1 MKLLYVTSLSGQRIN
16 AFMRSAIL
24 AAQRLNIDFT
34 IACNMNDADQALYR
48 EDCQAYGITAEHIDF
63 VRNPLAIS
71 NYTQAKKQLLALMQ
85 REKYDAVHCNTPIG
99 GVLGRICAKKTG
111 IPCVI
116 YQAHGFHFWHGA
128 PLINWI
134 CYYPVER
141 VLAHDTDLLLTINR
155 EDFERAQHF
164 RLKQNGRVIRV
175 PGVGVDIGRF
185 TAQADDPA
193 SFRKKLGIPA
203 DAFIFLSVGELDDN
217 KNHMTAIRAFAEAN
231 VLNSYYVI
239 CGKGEQE
246 QPLRKAAQCLHVAD
260 RVLFLGFRSDIP
272 MILSASDCF
281 VFPSR
286 REGLPS
292 ALMEAMAAGLPCI
305 ASRIRGNTDLVHNDA
320 CLFAPNDAH
329 ALTALMRRMTD
340 AKFRADQAAMNRQAV
355 APYDIANV
363 VAAYQAIY
371 ESI

>member
-1 MKLLYVTSLSGQRIN
+1 MKLLYVTSLSGRRIN

-24 AAQRLNIDFT
+24 AARRLNIDFT

-48 EDCQAYGITAEHIDF
+48 EDCQTYGITAEHIDF

-99 GVLGRICAKKTG
+99 GVLGRICAKKAG

-116 YQAHGFHFWHGA
+116 YQAHGFHFWQGA

-134 CYYPVER
+134 CYYHVER
-141 VLAHDTDLLLTINR
+141 VLAHDTDLLLTINH
-155 EDFERAQHF
+155 EDFERAQRF
-164 RLKQNGRVIRV
+164 RLKQNGRVIKV

-185 TAQADDPA
+185 TEQAVEPA
-193 SFRKKLGIPA
+193 IFRQMLGIPA

-217 KNHMTAIRAFAEAN
+217 KNHMTAIRAFAEADIS
-231 VLNSYYVI
+231 NSYYVI

-246 QPLRKAAQCLHVAD
+246 HHLRKAAQHLHVAD
-260 RVLFLGFRSDIP
+260 RVLLLGFRSDIP
-272 MILSASDCF
+272 MILNACDCF
-281 VFPSR
+281 IFPSR
-286 REGLPS
+286 REGLPC
-292 ALMEAMAAGLPCI
+292 ALMEAMASGLPCI
-305 ASRIRGNTDLVHNDA
+305 ASKIRGNTDLLRNDE
-320 CLFAPNDAH
+320 CLFSPNDAH
-329 ALTALMRRMTD
+329 ALSNLMRRMTD
-340 AKFRADQAAMNRQAV
+340 AKFRAAQATMNRQSV
-355 APYDIANV
+355 AHYDITNV

>member
-1 MKLLYVTSLSGQRIN
+1 MKLLYVTSLSGRRIN

-24 AAQRLNIDFT
+24 AARRLNIDFT

-48 EDCQAYGITAEHIDF
+48 EDCQTYGITAEHIDF

-99 GVLGRICAKKTG
+99 GVLGRICAKKAG

-116 YQAHGFHFWHGA
+116 YQAHGFHFWQGA

-141 VLAHDTDLLLTINR
+141 VFAHDTDLLLTINH
-155 EDFERAQHF
+155 EDFERAQRF
-164 RLKQNGRVIRV
+164 RLKQNGRVIKV

-185 TAQADDPA
+185 TEQAVEPA
-193 SFRKKLGIPA
+193 LFRQMLGIPA

-217 KNHMTAIRAFAEAN
+217 KNHMTAIRAFAEADIS
-231 VLNSYYVI
+231 NSYYVI
-239 CGKGEQE
+239 CGKGERE
-246 QPLRKAAQCLHVAD
+246 HHLRKAAQCLHVAD

-272 MILSASDCF
+272 MILNACDCF
-281 VFPSR
+281 IFPSR
-286 REGLPS
+286 REGLPC

-305 ASRIRGNTDLVHNDA
+305 ASKIRGNTDLLRNDE
-320 CLFAPNDAH
+320 CLFSPNDVH
-329 ALTALMRRMTD
+329 ALSKLMRRMTD
-340 AKFRADQAAMNRQAV
+340 AKFRAAQATMNRQSV
-355 APYDIANV
+355 AHYDITNV